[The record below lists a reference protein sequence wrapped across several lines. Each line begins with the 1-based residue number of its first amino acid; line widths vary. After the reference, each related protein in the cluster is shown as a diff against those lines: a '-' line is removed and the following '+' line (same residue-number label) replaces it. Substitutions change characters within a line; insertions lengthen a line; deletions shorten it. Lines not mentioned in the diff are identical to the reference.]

1 MVLTALH
8 LMGTCLLVHR
18 LHPWHCVFTWWKGVR
33 EHSEISLTKAL
44 GQSVARSCLTICD
57 PMDCTPPGSP
67 VHGISFPGSSDGE
80 ESACNARDLGLIP
93 GSERFPGEGNGNPLQ
108 YFCLENSMDR
118 GARWVT
124 KSQRGRRVRHNWMTN
139 VFTFVS
145 GKHTGV
151 GCHAL
156 LQGSS

>member
-1 MVLTALH
+1 MSSH
-8 LMGTCLLVHR
+8 GG
-18 LHPWHCVFTWWKGVR
+18 KESER

-57 PMDCTPPGSP
+57 PMDCTPRGSP

-108 YFCLENSMDR
+108 YSCLENSLDR

-124 KSQRGRRVRHNWMTN
+124 KSQRGCKE
-139 VFTFVS
+139 S
-145 GKHTGV
+145 DITG
-151 GCHAL
+151 
-156 LQGSS
+156 